1 MVRFA
6 RILRA
11 AGVPV
16 GPGRVLDGVNA
27 LAAIDVTQGTDFY
40 WALHAVF
47 VSRPGQHELFDQA
60 FRVFFRT
67 PDAVDPMMA
76 ALLPS
81 APPRA
86 TDLSRRILEAFARPR
101 PLPPKARKLEDEVEH
116 DAVLTWSDRETL
128 RKKDFE
134 QMTVEELRRA
144 RGAIARLRLPVP
156 EVATRRLAPD
166 PHGPRVD
173 LRATLRAAGR
183 RGGELALR
191 FRRPVRRPPPIVAL
205 CDISGSMER
214 YTRVL
219 VHFLHAITNDR
230 PRVSTFLFGT
240 RVTNVTR
247 QLRHRDVDHALARVG
262 SAASDW
268 GGGTRIG
275 HCLVEF
281 NRRWARRVLGQGAVV
296 LLITDGLDRDAA
308 AGLEREME
316 RLHRSCRKL
325 VWLNP
330 LLRYEGFE
338 PHAAGIRAM
347 LPHVDEHRAVHDLA
361 SLEELVAALGLRHG
375 RHDETSPGPP
385 FRSLNA
391 KKPRTST
398 TTPTA

>member
-1 MVRFA
+1 
-6 RILRA
+6 
-11 AGVPV
+11 VPV

-27 LAAIDVTQGTDFY
+27 LAAIDVTQGADFY

-47 VSRPGQHELFDQA
+47 VSRPEQHELFDQA

-101 PLPPKARKLEDEVEH
+101 PLPPKARKPEDEVEH

-128 RKKDFE
+128 RRRDFE
-134 QMTVEELRRA
+134 EMTVEELRRA
-144 RGAIARLRLPVP
+144 REAIARLRLPVP
-156 EVATRRLAPD
+156 EVATRRLAAD
-166 PHGPRVD
+166 SHGPRVD

-191 FRRPVRRPPPIVAL
+191 FRRRLLRPPPIVAL

-262 SAASDW
+262 AAASDW

-275 HCLVEF
+275 HCLSEF
-281 NRRWARRVLGQGAVV
+281 NRRWGRRVLGQGAVV
-296 LLITDGLDRDAA
+296 LLITDGLDRDDA

-338 PHAAGIRAM
+338 PRAAGVRAM
-347 LPHVDEHRAVHDLA
+347 LPHVDEHRAAHDLA
-361 SLEELVAALGLRHG
+361 SLEELVAALGLR
-375 RHDETSPGPP
+375 R
-385 FRSLNA
+385 A
-391 KKPRTST
+391 
-398 TTPTA
+398 

>member
-1 MVRFA
+1 MRFA

-47 VSRPGQHELFDQA
+47 VSRPEQHELFDQA

-101 PLPPKARKLEDEVEH
+101 PLPPKARKPEDLEH

-128 RKKDFE
+128 RRKDFE
-134 QMTVEELRRA
+134 EMTVEELRRA
-144 RGAIARLRLPVP
+144 RQAIARLRLPVP
-156 EVATRRLAPD
+156 AVATRRLAPD

-191 FRRPVRRPPPIVAL
+191 FRIPVRRPPPIVAL

-262 SAASDW
+262 AAASDW

-275 HCLVEF
+275 RCLAEF

-296 LLITDGLDRDAA
+296 LLITDGLDRDDAT
-308 AGLEREME
+308 GLAREME

-338 PHAAGIRAM
+338 PRAAGIRAM
-347 LPHVDEHRAVHDLA
+347 LPHVDEHRAAHDLA
-361 SLEELVAALGLRHG
+361 SLEELVAALGLRQG
-375 RHDETSPGPP
+375 RHDETSAGPP
-385 FRSLNA
+385 LRSLNA
-391 KKPRTST
+391 KNPRTST
-398 TTPTA
+398 TAPTA